1 VKRILH
7 TFFIFGA
14 LVAAAPLWGQTKMY
28 GINVGAGS
36 TDIVRQNEEA
46 IFVSPLNRDNED
58 FLQVGLDYQYAPGN
72 SSIFFKSGLMYNAR
86 TTDNTALDYLRA
98 PFGIDIGIG
107 NTFQFIFGANVF
119 TGFLLAHSGF
129 EDNRDFN
136 DNMRRFQFG
145 WGGNLGF
152 GLDLSKRVNL
162 NLMYQRNF
170 ELTEMYSV
178 SPSVGKGNDEAYN
191 LTGQDGFVRMGL
203 NYKILTP

>member
-1 VKRILH
+1 
-7 TFFIFGA
+7 
-14 LVAAAPLWGQTKMY
+14 MY
-28 GINVGAGS
+28 GINVGTGT
-36 TDIVRQNEEA
+36 TDVVRQNEESV
-46 IFVSPLNRDNED
+46 FVSPLDSDNED

-86 TTDNTALDYLRA
+86 TTENTALDYLRA

-119 TGFLLAHSGF
+119 TGFLLAHSGY

-136 DNMRRFQFG
+136 DSMRRFHFG

-152 GLDLSKRVNL
+152 GLDLSKRVNF

-178 SPSVGKGNDEAYN
+178 NPSPGKNNDEAYN